1 MALSS
6 EIRKLENRW
15 ATRGVG
21 SGWPKFLEWM
31 EIDGL
36 RGWKGQRIEF
46 PFPIVAI
53 VGENGSGKSTIIQ
66 CADAIYRYPD
76 KKRFASEYFPDTIW
90 DKLENIK
97 IDFSYKEGPKSYIGS
112 LRKPTDRWRGNPERP
127 ERYVEFID
135 LSRIQ
140 PVPAR
145 LGFRRLANPQLKET
159 GAEDFKED
167 ALIRFSNIIGRKYG
181 AARMAFTN
189 ADSHRKIPVVRLEG
203 GAMFSGFHQGAGE
216 ITMAELLQ
224 VAPKKNSL
232 LLIDE
237 IETSLHPRAQR
248 KLIRDLAELCRLLD
262 LQIILTTHSP
272 VILEE
277 LPLDGRVY
285 IMDKENRIVVRG
297 VSPEFAMTKM
307 DEGVYPECDVYVE
320 DPRSAALLK
329 EILVE
334 HSKDSVLRCRFI
346 PFGSAQ
352 VGLSLGQMIEKNSF
366 PRPSCVFLDGDQQ
379 SAIGCN
385 LLPGDDAPERVVF
398 NGLET
403 KGWVGVAERI
413 GRSHTDI
420 VDACKR
426 AMVYGDHK
434 DWLHRAAEQLIVG
447 SDSLWEALCRC
458 WVVSVLKKEDAGRTI
473 KPIEDCLV
481 RLITDSPASPKLPF

>member
-1 MALSS
+1 MVLSN
-6 EIRKLENRW
+6 EMRKLENRW
-15 ATRGVG
+15 ATRGIG

-66 CADAIYRYPD
+66 CADAVYRYPE

-97 IDFSYKEGPKSYIGS
+97 IDFCYKEGPKSYIRR

-127 ERYVEFID
+127 ERYVDFID
-135 LSRIQ
+135 LGRIQ

-145 LGFRRLANPQLKET
+145 LGYRRLANPQLKET
-159 GAEDFKED
+159 GAEGFEKE
-167 ALIRFSNIIGRKYG
+167 ALNRLSNIIGRKYE
-181 AARMAFTN
+181 AARMALTS
-189 ADSHRKIPVVRLEG
+189 ADNHRRIPVVSLG
-203 GAMFSGFHQGAGE
+203 GGVIFSGFHQGAGE
-216 ITMAELLQ
+216 ITMTELLQ
-224 VAPKKNSL
+224 VAPKQNSL

-237 IETSLHPRAQR
+237 VETSLHPRAQR

-262 LQIILTTHSP
+262 LQIILTTHSA

-277 LPLDGRVY
+277 LPLDGRIY
-285 IMDKENRIVVRG
+285 IMDKENRVVVRG

-307 DEGVYPECDVYVE
+307 DEGTYPECDVYVE
-320 DPRSAALLK
+320 DAKSATLLK

-334 HSKDSVLRCRFI
+334 HSRASVLRCRFI
-346 PFGSAQ
+346 SFGSAQ
-352 VGLSLGQMIEKNSF
+352 VGLSLGQMIVKKNF

-379 SAIGCN
+379 SAPGCN

-398 NGLET
+398 GGLET
-403 KGWVGVAERI
+403 KEWAGVAERI

-434 DWLHRAAEQLIVG
+434 DWLHRAAEELIVG

-458 WVVSVLKKEDAGRTI
+458 WVVSVLKKEEANKAI
-473 KPIEDCLV
+473 KPIEDSLV
-481 RLITDSPASPKLPF
+481 ELIPISPTSPRLPF